1 MRPLNDHFTK
11 SDDLDKPNILQ
22 STSVFFKSAVYVYL
36 HVLVDPQYRDLF
48 RFVWKGLHYRWK
60 TMPFG
65 LSTASRIFTMLLR
78 PVLRMLRDIN
88 VSVIAYLDDLLIVGS
103 TKEECLSNLRKT
115 MDLLV
120 KLGGIGRLNEEV
132 ININCHIYRDC
143 KVTPARFQSVNAV
156 FSDSVPIQSTNNER
170 KVTIE
175 SENQQPLEKSIMKKI
190 LADSGADIN
199 IIPKAA
205 LTMEQLKSR
214 KESNVMLWKTNSVT
228 WFNSFGT
235 PVIKSIPVG

>member
-1 MRPLNDHFTK
+1 
-11 SDDLDKPNILQ
+11 
-22 STSVFFKSAVYVYL
+22 
-36 HVLVDPQYRDLF
+36 
-48 RFVWKGLHYRWK
+48 
-60 TMPFG
+60 MPFG

-78 PVLRMLRDIN
+78 PVFRMLRDIN

-103 TKEECLSNLRKT
+103 TKEEC
-115 MDLLV
+115 
-120 KLGGIGRLNEEV
+120 RLNEEV
-132 ININCHIYRDC
+132 ININVGSRDSKTYDRNRSRPQMNNQRNSNNTFKKRTNGKSHIYRDC
-143 KVTPARFQSVNAV
+143 KVTPVRFQSVNAV
-156 FSDSVPIQSTNNER
+156 FSDSVPIQSTNSER

-175 SENQQPLEKSIMKKI
+175 TAINLTSVRI